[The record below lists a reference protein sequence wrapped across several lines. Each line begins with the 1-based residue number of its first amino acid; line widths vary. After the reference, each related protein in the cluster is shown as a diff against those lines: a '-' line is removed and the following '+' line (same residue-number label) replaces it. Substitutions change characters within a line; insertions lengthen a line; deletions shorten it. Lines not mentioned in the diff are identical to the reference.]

1 MIYFIVLL
9 IIIIIGLLVYIL
21 MINRQINRITE
32 ILGKRLHEQT
42 SQIVSVDLINR
53 HINKLANNINECL
66 KAEEKLRL
74 LSVKEEKK
82 FKELMANISHDLRT
96 PLTAIKG
103 YQQMLE
109 IEDMTDEQKE
119 KLSIAI
125 KNTKI
130 LEQLIEH
137 FFEHTYMVN
146 SAPKSHFEKINLAN
160 QITECL
166 IASITMFEESQMEVQ
181 FDDSAMAYV
190 MADREMLDRILHN
203 LIRNSLQHAKDK
215 IQVRIVERKEGERN
229 MIGFSFS
236 NEIADENNVDASRI
250 FDRFYTTDY
259 ARKNSTGLGLS
270 IVKLLA
276 EQMDGVANAHIS
288 NKTLNITVLLP
299 RA

>member
-1 MIYFIVLL
+1 M
-9 IIIIIGLLVYIL
+9 VYIL

-32 ILGKRLHEQT
+32 ILEKRLHEQT

-53 HINKLANNINECL
+53 HINKLTNNINECL
-66 KAEEKLRL
+66 KAEENLRL

-109 IEDMTDEQKE
+109 IDDMTDDQKE
-119 KLSIAI
+119 KLTIAI

-137 FFEHTYMVN
+137 FFEYTYMVN
-146 SAPKSHFEKINLAN
+146 SAPKSHLERINLTN

-166 IASITMFEESQMEVQ
+166 IASITMYEESQMEVEY
-181 FDDSAMAYV
+181 DDSAMVYV
-190 MADREMLDRILHN
+190 MADREMLDRIIQN

-215 IQVRIVERKEGERN
+215 IQVRIVEQKHGERN
-229 MIGFSFS
+229 MTGFSFS

-259 ARKNSTGLGLS
+259 ARKSSTGLGLS
-270 IVKLLA
+270 IVKLLT
-276 EQMDGVANAHIS
+276 EQMDGIVNANIS
-288 NKTLNITVLLP
+288 NHKLNITVLFP
-299 RA
+299 SA